1 MTTTMKE
8 TVKIVYRDGISW
20 VYLNRPKKKN
30 AMNPTLHIEM
40 DQTLQELEGDPNT
53 KVVVIAG
60 EGGNFSAGQDL
71 KEFFRDLEHK
81 PAEAKRIQALANSWR
96 WDRLFMYDKPT
107 IAMVDG
113 YCAGGAFMQLIAVDF
128 VVAAE
133 DAVFSL
139 SEVNW
144 GILPGALVA
153 KAMTEAVLYRHAL
166 YYACLGEPFDGK
178 EAVRIG
184 LANMAVPKAKL
195 EAETEKLAE
204 KLKAKSPAVLKA
216 TKQAIRAVRT
226 MDVPQAY
233 DYLAAK
239 GASIKVADPEKSYQT
254 GLQQFLDQK
263 SYRPFFEPFKL
274 GTFISDQSKK

>member
-1 MTTTMKE
+1 MKE

-20 VYLNRPKKKN
+20 VYLDRPKKKN
-30 AMNPTLHIEM
+30 AMILMLHIEM

-71 KEFFRDLEHK
+71 KEFFRDLEDK

>member
-1 MTTTMKE
+1 
-8 TVKIVYRDGISW
+8 
-20 VYLNRPKKKN
+20 
-30 AMNPTLHIEM
+30 M

-71 KEFFRDLEHK
+71 KEFFRDLEDK
-81 PAEAKRIQALANSWR
+81 PAEAKRIQALA
-96 WDRLFMYDKPT
+96 T
-107 IAMVDG
+107 VG
-113 YCAGGAFMQLIAVDF
+113 AGIGSLCMTSRPSPWSMAIVPVAPSCSSSPSTLWWQLRMRS
-128 VVAAE
+128 
-133 DAVFSL
+133 SL

-226 MDVPQAY
+226 MDVP
-233 DYLAAK
+233 
-239 GASIKVADPEKSYQT
+239 
-254 GLQQFLDQK
+254 GLRLPG
-263 SYRPFFEPFKL
+263 R
-274 GTFISDQSKK
+274 

>member
-1 MTTTMKE
+1 
-8 TVKIVYRDGISW
+8 
-20 VYLNRPKKKN
+20 
-30 AMNPTLHIEM
+30 
-40 DQTLQELEGDPNT
+40 
-53 KVVVIAG
+53 
-60 EGGNFSAGQDL
+60 
-71 KEFFRDLEHK
+71 
-81 PAEAKRIQALANSWR
+81 
-96 WDRLFMYDKPT
+96 
-107 IAMVDG
+107 
-113 YCAGGAFMQLIAVDF
+113 MQLIAVDF

-274 GTFISDQSKK
+274 GTLISDQSKK